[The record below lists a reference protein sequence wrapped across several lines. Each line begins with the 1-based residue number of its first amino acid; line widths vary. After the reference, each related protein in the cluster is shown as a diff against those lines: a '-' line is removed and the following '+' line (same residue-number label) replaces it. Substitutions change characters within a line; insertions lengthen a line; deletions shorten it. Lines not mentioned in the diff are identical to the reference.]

1 MCGLGD
7 SGVLPSALVFG
18 VLQYTVL
25 VEVYLIGASYR
36 HLVAKGSILT
46 AVSGNCYYSLIL
58 HQNST
63 SHGVLNVRQFGIWNP
78 VNGFFTLLNWVCW
91 SIWPPDCIFHPGGF
105 ATSHIGHLGNA
116 GSPRYSNLPNA
127 GTRHDYAKYKRSH
140 SFVSPLSSTEN
151 V

>member
-7 SGVLPSALVFG
+7 SGVLPSALVFS

-58 HQNST
+58 HQNVTNSSFLKVST
-63 SHGVLNVRQFGIWNP
+63 MWNVKPYSYFLCFVKLKSIGLSCTFNISLIMHDFVIFLHWLFGRYE
-78 VNGFFTLLNWVCW
+78 FTESC
-91 SIWPPDCIFHPGGF
+91 
-105 ATSHIGHLGNA
+105 
-116 GSPRYSNLPNA
+116 
-127 GTRHDYAKYKRSH
+127 K
-140 SFVSPLSSTEN
+140 SSKC
-151 V
+151 